1 MIDCR
6 GDFPILS
13 QKIYG
18 KPLSY
23 LDSAAT
29 AQKPTAVIDV
39 IDELHRE
46 CNANIHRAV
55 HHLSDRTTVRYEQAR
70 ERVARFIG
78 TNDPREVIF
87 TSGATASLNLAA
99 SSLSEMLLQQ
109 GDNVVI
115 TRMEHH
121 SNIVPWQIECRKRG
135 AVVRAIE
142 LDDRGDLIFD
152 PMVDIDERTKI
163 VAVTQASNVLGT
175 EPDLQLIIER
185 AHAVG
190 AVVVVDGCQGVVHG
204 GVDVKALGCDF
215 YAFSGHKL
223 YAPTGIGVLYGR
235 AELLEK
241 MEPWQGGGDMIASVS
256 IENGST
262 WGELPLK
269 FEAGTPNYIGAI
281 GLGAAIDY
289 LSQFSQDD
297 ILKHERKLYEIFTEG
312 LLKIE
317 GAQIYGTSAHKSPIS
332 SFTIDGTQPVD
343 LAMIADK
350 MGVAMRSGQLC
361 AEPVMDRYGVRT
373 MCRASFAIYNNE
385 QDCVQAIEAIERAV
399 KMLKH

>member
-29 AQKPTAVIDV
+29 AQKPAAVIDV
-39 IDELHRE
+39 IDELHRA

-78 TNDPREVIF
+78 TTDPREVIF

-152 PMVDIDERTKI
+152 PTTDIDERTKI

-175 EPDLQLIIER
+175 EPDLQSIIER

-204 GVDVKALGCDF
+204 GVDVKALDCDF

-289 LSQFSQDD
+289 LAQFSAAE
-297 ILKHERKLYEIFTEG
+297 IHEHERKLYEIFIGG
-312 LLKIE
+312 LLKID
-317 GAQIYGTSAHKSPIS
+317 GARIYGTSTNKSPIC

-343 LAMIADK
+343 IAMIADK

>member
-29 AQKPTAVIDV
+29 AQKPTAVIDLV
-39 IDELHRE
+39 DELHRA

-55 HHLSDRTTVRYEQAR
+55 HNLADRVTVQYEQAR

-78 TNDPREVIF
+78 TDDPREVIF
-87 TSGATASLNLAA
+87 TAGATASLNLAA
-99 SSLSEMLLQQ
+99 SSLSEMLLQE
-109 GDNVVI
+109 GDNVVV

-135 AVVRAIE
+135 AVLRAIE

-152 PMVDIDERTKI
+152 PTTDIDERTKI

-175 EPDLQLIIER
+175 MPDLQPIIER

-289 LSQFSQDD
+289 LSQFSSTE
-297 ILKHERKLYEIFTEG
+297 IEKHERELYEIFTEG

-317 GAQIYGTSAHKSPIS
+317 GAQIYGTSAHKSPIC

-399 KMLKH
+399 KMLKY